1 MALSTKALLTF
12 QLVAQPLCTS
22 IANYDL
28 STNFQLNEIL
38 TYCIRARSCG
48 RHLFSMQTA
57 EYLESFPVV

>member
-38 TYCIRARSCG
+38 TY
-48 RHLFSMQTA
+48 
-57 EYLESFPVV
+57 